1 MPLTPIKDFGTATRY
16 RVKVLTKM
24 KSIKGLTLIEL
35 LVTIAVLAI
44 VAAIAVPVITNVVSA
59 ADQRALAQTQAD
71 IDGFVDKYNTSGAY
85 TYDPSTQTF
94 SGYLDL
100 DGNGAATTD
109 EKIEELAIKSSNIVV
124 NGDSAPT
131 VAAEIDFDSTPST
144 TFAVADYEGSI
155 SPETQA
161 ISGEAGSAISAT
173 TVSVEGYA
181 SPYTFSTSSGSLPAG
196 LILNTNTGVV
206 TGTPTEVVSDRVVTI
221 LLTDANGLTDTQ
233 THTYNISLAPSVS
246 PAAIAITGESGTP
259 ITPTTVN
266 VDGFAEPYSW
276 TVASGA
282 LPAGLTLNSST
293 GVVSGTPTEAVTTE
307 VEITLTDANERVG
320 SQSQSYDISP
330 PPSVALYDSGT
341 TDTSLVGS
349 WVSGYTT
356 NGASGSQQGS
366 YLYLT
371 APDRNGSDFTW
382 RSNNKIDL
390 TDYSTIVLTM
400 YATNSSYGYRLG
412 AEASDPNLRTRL
424 SDHVASGARQTSEQQ
439 IELDVSSVTGNHYIL
454 VGIEGAANASW
465 NNYVAGG
472 NMYVTSIVL
481 EP

>member
-1 MPLTPIKDFGTATRY
+1 
-16 RVKVLTKM
+16 M
-24 KSIKGLTLIEL
+24 KSTKGLTLIEL

-71 IDGFVDKYNTSGAY
+71 MDGFVDKYNTSGAY

-94 SGYLDL
+94 AGYLDL

-144 TFAVADYEGSI
+144 TFTVADYEGSI

-161 ISGEAGSAISAT
+161 ISGEAGAAISAT
-173 TVSVEGYA
+173 TVSIEGYA
-181 SPYTFSTSSGSLPAG
+181 SPYTFGTSSGSLPAG

-233 THTYNISLAPSVS
+233 THTYNISLAPSIS
-246 PAAIAITGESGTP
+246 PAAITITGESGTP

-266 VDGFAEPYSW
+266 VDGFAEPHTW

-282 LPAGLTLNSST
+282 LPAGLTLDTAT
-293 GVVSGTPTEAVTTE
+293 GIVTGTPNSAMTTE
-307 VEITLTDANERVG
+307 VEITLTDANGLIGV
-320 SQSQSYDISP
+320 QSHSYEIAAP
-330 PPSVALYDSGT
+330 PIVTLYDSGVT
-341 TDTSLVGS
+341 NSDLIGG
-349 WVSGYTT
+349 WEAGYTSR
-356 NGASGSQQGS
+356 GGSGSQEDT

-371 APDRNGSDFTW
+371 APDRNSTDFAW
-382 RSNNKIDL
+382 HSSKKVDL
-390 TDYSTIVLTM
+390 TDYSTIALTM
-400 YATNSSYGYRLG
+400 YATDSSYGYRLG
-412 AEASDPNLRTRL
+412 AESSNPKVRARF
-424 SDHVASGARQTSEQQ
+424 SDHVTSGLKQTAEQE
-439 IELDVSSVTGNHYIL
+439 IELDVSTVTGAHYII
-454 VGIEGAANASW
+454 VGIEGAENRSW
-465 NNYVAGG
+465 NGFIAGG
-472 NMYVTSIVL
+472 DMYVTSIAL

>member
-1 MPLTPIKDFGTATRY
+1 
-16 RVKVLTKM
+16 M
-24 KSIKGLTLIEL
+24 KSTKGLTLIEL
-35 LVTIAVLAI
+35 LVTIAALAI

-71 IDGFVDKYNTSGAY
+71 MDGFVDKYNTSGAY

-94 SGYLDL
+94 AGYLDL

-144 TFAVADYEGSI
+144 TFTVADYEGSI

-161 ISGEAGSAISAT
+161 ISGEAGAAISAT
-173 TVSVEGYA
+173 TVSIEGYA
-181 SPYTFSTSSGSLPAG
+181 SPYTFGTSSGSLPAG

-233 THTYNISLAPSVS
+233 THTYNISLAPSIS
-246 PAAIAITGESGTP
+246 PAAITITGESGTP

-266 VDGFAEPYSW
+266 VDGFAEPYTW

-282 LPAGLTLNSST
+282 LPAGLTLDTAT
-293 GVVSGTPTEAVTTE
+293 GIVTGTPNSAMTTE
-307 VEITLTDANERVG
+307 VEITLTDANGLIGV
-320 SQSQSYDISP
+320 QSHSYEIAAP
-330 PPSVALYDSGT
+330 PIVTLYDSGVT
-341 TDTSLVGS
+341 NSDLIGG
-349 WVSGYTT
+349 WEAGYTSR
-356 NGASGSQQGS
+356 GGSGSQEDT

-371 APDRNGSDFTW
+371 APDRNSTDFAW
-382 RSNNKIDL
+382 HSSKKVDL
-390 TDYSTIVLTM
+390 TDYSTIALTM
-400 YATNSSYGYRLG
+400 YATDSSYGYRLG
-412 AEASDPNLRTRL
+412 AESSNPKVRARF
-424 SDHVASGARQTSEQQ
+424 SDHVTSGLKQTAEQE
-439 IELDVSSVTGNHYIL
+439 IELDVSTVTGAHYII
-454 VGIEGAANASW
+454 VGIEGAENRSW
-465 NNYVAGG
+465 NGFIAGG
-472 NMYVTSIVL
+472 DMYVTSIAL